1 MQLTTRDVVKYL
13 GVSESTLKRWVK
25 TRNLPAHRVNGQYRF
40 NRAELL
46 EWATAQRVQVS
57 SQLFADLAEDDEPAP
72 SLVAALEAGGIYY
85 NLSDSN
91 KETALRAIVNAVSLP
106 DDFDRSSL
114 LQHLLARE
122 SLASTAVGGG
132 IAIPHVRSPVVVP
145 TTLPM
150 IALCFLQQPVQFGA
164 PDKEPVGVF
173 FLLICPN
180 VRLHLQLLSRL
191 AWALHDSGFKEAVVR
206 RAPRETILREARRV
220 ELASASGK
228 PSDSTAAG

>member
-1 MQLTTRDVVKYL
+1 MQLTTRDVVKYF
-13 GVSESTLKRWVK
+13 GVSESTLKRWVR

-40 NRAELL
+40 SRAELL
-46 EWATAQRVQVS
+46 EWATVERVQVS
-57 SQLFADLAEDDEPAP
+57 AQLFTDMAEDEEPAP
-72 SLVAALEAGGIYY
+72 SLVAGLEAGGVYY

-91 KETALRAIVNAVSLP
+91 KETALRAIVNAVTLP
-106 DDFDRSSL
+106 DDFDRTSL

-145 TTLPM
+145 ATQPM
-150 IALCFLQQPVQFGA
+150 IALCFLQHPVNFGA

-180 VRLHLQLLSRL
+180 VRTHLQLLSRL
-191 AWALHDSGFKEAVVR
+191 AWALHDPGFKDAVIR

-220 ELASASGK
+220 ELGGAS
-228 PSDSTAAG
+228 PSPTNSTAAG